1 MKSMSAV
8 YTVIH
13 ILVNM
18 NDILIVSQLNIQIS
32 QDSDNSLEVRW
43 WHQQNYWNRSVLPV
57 TVKMETAPFIILS
70 VIITIIYN
78 FTINW

>member
-1 MKSMSAV
+1 MSAV

-32 QDSDNSLEVRW
+32 QDSDNSLEVR
-43 WHQQNYWNRSVLPV
+43 
-57 TVKMETAPFIILS
+57 
-70 VIITIIYN
+70 
-78 FTINW
+78 